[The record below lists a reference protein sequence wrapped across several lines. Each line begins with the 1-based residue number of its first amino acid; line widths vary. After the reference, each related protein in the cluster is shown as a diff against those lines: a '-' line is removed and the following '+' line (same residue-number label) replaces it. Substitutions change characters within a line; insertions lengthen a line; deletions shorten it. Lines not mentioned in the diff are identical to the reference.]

1 MRHLALVAHLGSF
14 LVLTAASGC
23 DGGDETSS
31 SGDGTVGA
39 DAGASEAGAGT
50 ETGASTAG
58 ATSAGA
64 TSAEATS
71 ADATSPGDAS
81 SSTSPASSGADETGP
96 SDGNV
101 SASSDGGE
109 PPDCAPLSDC
119 EACGAMDGCGWC
131 GATGT
136 CSAGGEVGP
145 SEGACSGGWVIE
157 GDFFSCPAANCF
169 SRTTCGEC
177 QDAFTGCG
185 WCASTG
191 SCMAGAPDMP
201 AAPAAC
207 AEGQWYFD
215 ICPEDCASEMTCV
228 SCTGT
233 VGCGWCAGS
242 SSCTAGTEAGPLQ
255 GACASGWSV
264 DVDPCF

>member
-1 MRHLALVAHLGSF
+1 MPSTDGTAGPD
-14 LVLTAASGC
+14 AASS
-23 DGGDETSS
+23 GGPTATND
-31 SGDGTVGA
+31 GDGTP
-39 DAGASEAGAGT
+39 D
-50 ETGASTAG
+50 

-64 TSAEATS
+64 TSSDPTS
-71 ADATSPGDAS
+71 QGEAS
-81 SSTSPASSGADETGP
+81 SSASPSSSGADDTDSNDA
-96 SDGNV
+96 SDGP
-101 SASSDGGE
+101 ASGSSESGE
-109 PPDCAPLSDC
+109 PPDCAALVDC
-119 EACGAMDGCGWC
+119 EACGARDGCGWC

-136 CSAGGEVGP
+136 CSAGGEAGP

-169 SRTTCGEC
+169 ARTTCGEC

-215 ICPEDCASEMTCV
+215 ICPEDCESEMTCV

>member
-1 MRHLALVAHLGSF
+1 MSRFGLASHLGLL
-14 LVLTAASGC
+14 LVLAAAWGC
-23 DGGDETSS
+23 DGGEETSS
-31 SGDGTVGA
+31 SGGGTVGA
-39 DAGASEAGAGT
+39 DSGASDAASGT

-64 TSAEATS
+64 TSADATS
-71 ADATSPGDAS
+71 ADATSGDAS
-81 SSTSPASSGADETGP
+81 SSTSPASSGADETGS

-109 PPDCAPLSDC
+109 PPDCAPITDC

-136 CSAGGEVGP
+136 CSAGGEAGP

-169 SRTTCGEC
+169 ARTTCGEC

-215 ICPEDCASEMTCV
+215 ICPEECASEMTCV

-242 SSCTAGTEAGPLQ
+242 SSCTAGTATGPLQ